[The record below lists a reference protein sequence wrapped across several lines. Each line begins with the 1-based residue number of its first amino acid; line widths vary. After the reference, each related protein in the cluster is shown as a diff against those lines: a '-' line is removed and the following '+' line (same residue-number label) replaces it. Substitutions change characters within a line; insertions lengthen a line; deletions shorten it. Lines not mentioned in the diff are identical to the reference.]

1 MCCSPWDCKESD
13 TTWRLNNSNNDT
25 GVLGLIVTEFW
36 FELLT
41 YLGHSAS
48 PATIFHT
55 DQLSVVVE
63 VQPRQDQ
70 EYPRDEWC
78 GRGRQTDRQTDT
90 HTHTEGCVEEVAFFF
105 NF

>member
-1 MCCSPWDCKESD
+1 MCCSPWGCKESD

-41 YLGHSAS
+41 YLGPSAS
-48 PATIFHT
+48 LATIFHT
-55 DQLSVVVE
+55 DQLSVVAE

-70 EYPRDEWC
+70 EYPRDEW
-78 GRGRQTDRQTDT
+78 RGQGKQTDRQTDT
-90 HTHTEGCVEEVAFFF
+90 HTQKVA
-105 NF
+105 